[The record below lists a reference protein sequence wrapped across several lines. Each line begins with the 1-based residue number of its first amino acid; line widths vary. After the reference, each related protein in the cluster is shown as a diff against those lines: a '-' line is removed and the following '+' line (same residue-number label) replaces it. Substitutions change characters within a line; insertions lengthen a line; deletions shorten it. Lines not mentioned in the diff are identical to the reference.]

1 MGPLDDLAVDGER
14 SGGDGCI
21 KLTHL
26 DMSFGDADGW
36 PSIEAGVNLLQSDP
50 SEKWDRQLTIRQ
62 RKAEVGRKMGRWR
75 RTSLNTVW
83 T

>member
-50 SEKWDRQLTIRQ
+50 SEK
-62 RKAEVGRKMGRWR
+62 
-75 RTSLNTVW
+75 
-83 T
+83 